1 MTTEINFTFHIL
13 LLVGRTEEFTH
24 RFKLPV
30 GSSEYYEKETDL
42 VEVALKTIPG
52 IKFINEEKKDKDQ
65 DNIKVKKYQKWG
77 AASFPLKVD
86 GEEKETTF
94 EVEYYKSRI
103 YIKAT
108 IKAHNTHFKE
118 LFQEVRDLWERVEKA
133 WRPHYHKMETSD
145 TVLKFFQFP
154 LIEIGKYYDPA
165 HYNQLGNE
173 ARTTFFFEVNDPYSS
188 FFKSRSVLIRFGR
201 PSIIVSKMSPH
212 SINNFM
218 NAIYHSCLDRMRKIS
233 DEREKRGES
242 APGYTARLDYD
253 GYIDARE
260 FVETIF
266 YDTQAAVSQIFES
279 RYLFILSLIIGVA
292 AFSGILGLM
301 YILPSYTGTLPFT
314 NTTYSPTYEYVRSVF
329 GIGLLC
335 VIIVLLFLLLN
346 VYWRFKSRQ

>member
-1 MTTEINFTFHIL
+1 MKTEIYFTFHIL
-13 LLVGRTEEFTH
+13 LLVGRTEEFTP

-30 GSSEYYEKETDL
+30 GSSEYYQRETDL
-42 VEVALKTIPG
+42 VKAALKTIPR
-52 IKFINEEKKDKDQ
+52 IEFKKEEEDEEKGR
-65 DNIKVKKYQKWG
+65 VKKYQKWG
-77 AASFPLKVD
+77 AASFPLKVE
-86 GEEKETTF
+86 GQEKETLF

-108 IKAHNTHFKE
+108 FKAESDQFRE
-118 LFQEVRDLWERVEKA
+118 LFQEVRDLWERVERA
-133 WRPHYHKMETSD
+133 WRPHYQKMETSD

-154 LIEIGKYYDPA
+154 LIEIGKHYDPA
-165 HYNQLGNE
+165 RYKQLGNE
-173 ARTTFFFEVNDPYSS
+173 ARTTFFFEVNDPYVS

-201 PSIIVSKMSPH
+201 PSIIVSKMSDH

-233 DEREKRGES
+233 DEREKKGEN

-253 GYIDARE
+253 GYIEARE

-279 RYLFILSLIIGVA
+279 RYLFILSLIMGVA

-301 YILPSYTGTLPFT
+301 YILPFYSGTIPFT
-314 NTTYSPTYEYVRSVF
+314 NTTYSPTYEYVRSVI

-335 VIIVLLFLLLN
+335 VILVLLFLLLN
-346 VYWRFKSRQ
+346 VYWRFRSKQ